1 MAKRNSGI
9 RWPRKYESRE
19 GRSIGWNNRSSCR
32 YVSSSSAKVSLTPS
46 LRFLRCKN
54 AHARYRWHETTT
66 MHGHLLC
73 QGPCSH
79 GHPVWKRARV
89 FPSPL
94 LSSRVRRR
102 EIVEVGMRERGIFL
116 LLLCPRRKLRG
127 GQPRKMTM
135 PGNS

>member
-1 MAKRNSGI
+1 MGSGG
-9 RWPRKYESRE
+9 PESRE

-54 AHARYRWHETTT
+54 THARYRWHETTT
-66 MHGHLLC
+66 VHGTC
-73 QGPCSH
+73 FARAPAVTGTPCGS
-79 GHPVWKRARV
+79 ARV
-89 FPSPL
+89 HFLL
-94 LSSRVRRR
+94 LSSRPRRRR
-102 EIVEVGMRERGIFL
+102 EIRGGRYARERNP

-135 PGNS
+135 PVDFYVSARHSYS

>member
-79 GHPVWKRARV
+79 CTPCGSVRAY
-89 FPSPL
+89 FLL
-94 LSSRVRRR
+94 LSSPLVFVVEKSWRSVCAR
-102 EIVEVGMRERGIFL
+102 EESSSSSFVLDVNYAAGNRE
-116 LLLCPRRKLRG
+116 K
-127 GQPRKMTM
+127 
-135 PGNS
+135 